1 MAKGMIL
8 AAGQGTRVR
17 PLTQDLPKP
26 MVPILGKP
34 LMEYLI
40 EHLARHGITQIMV
53 NVAFHHQRI
62 EEYFGDGS
70 RWGVQ
75 LGYAYEGIREH
86 GDILPR
92 PLGSAGGMR
101 RIQDFGGFFDETTLV
116 LCGDA
121 LIDLDITAALAEHK
135 KKGAMASVVALDV
148 PRSDVQS
155 YGIVVADELGR
166 IQSFQ
171 EKPTPQEA
179 KSTLASTGIY
189 LFEPEVLNKVPSDTV
204 YDIGSQLFPQLV
216 ADEVPFYVQ
225 NRPFNWLDI
234 GRVSDYWS
242 VLQRVLNGEIDYMK
256 MPGREIRPGVWV
268 GLNTS
273 IAWDD
278 VRIEGPVYIGSNV
291 RIEPGASIV
300 GPAWIG
306 HGSLVRS
313 GARIT
318 RSVLFEYT
326 RIAAD
331 MHFKEMIVSRHY
343 CVNRKGETSYQGDE
357 ATPLRWGDARA
368 ETLQSAK
375 SATWPKPRTLSLVN
389 NRPVPADTNVAPIS
403 RNMPRGLLATT
414 LYSPVG

>member
-40 EHLARHGITQIMV
+40 EHLARHGVTEIMV

-62 EEYFGDGS
+62 EEYFGDGH
-70 RWGVQ
+70 RWGVE
-75 LGYAYEGIREH
+75 LGYAYEGIRDH
-86 GDILPR
+86 GAVLPR

-121 LIDLDITAALAEHK
+121 LIDLDITAALTEHRDK
-135 KKGAMASVVALDV
+135 RAMASVIAMDV
-148 PRSDVQS
+148 PRCEVQN
-155 YGIVVADELGR
+155 YGIVVADAQGR

-171 EKPTPQEA
+171 EKPNPEEA
-179 KSTLASTGIY
+179 MSTLASTGIY
-189 LFEPEVLNKVPSDTV
+189 LFEPQILNKIPPDTV

-216 ADEVPFYVQ
+216 ADGVPFYVQ
-225 NRPFNWLDI
+225 SRPFKWLDI

-242 VLQRVLNGEIDYMK
+242 VLQRVLAGEIENMK
-256 MPGREIRPGVWV
+256 MPGTEIRPGISV

-273 IAWDD
+273 VAWDE
-278 VRIEGPVYIGSNV
+278 VHIEGPVYIGANV
-291 RIEPGASIV
+291 RIEPGASII

-313 GARIT
+313 GARVT

-331 MHFKEMIVSRHY
+331 MHFCEMIVSRHY
-343 CVNRKGETSYQGDE
+343 CVNRRGETLYQGDE
-357 ATPLRWGDARA
+357 ATQLRWGDARA
-368 ETLQSAK
+368 EASMPKPVARPK
-375 SATWPKPRTLSLVN
+375 AKPRTLSLASY
-389 NRPVPADTNVAPIS
+389 RGLETNEGPIS
-403 RNMPRGLLATT
+403 WNGPSGRVATSSSSTRG
-414 LYSPVG
+414 